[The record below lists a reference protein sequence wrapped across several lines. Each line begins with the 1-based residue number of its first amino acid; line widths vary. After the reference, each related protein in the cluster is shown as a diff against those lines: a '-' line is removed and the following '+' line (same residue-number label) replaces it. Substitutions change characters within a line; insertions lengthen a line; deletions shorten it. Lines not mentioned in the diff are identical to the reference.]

1 VTSGLAPARDSLETR
16 ERYNQRLVRPQ
27 KPRRYTC
34 TMLLDLTHIRQPDT
48 TLERRYESAQF
59 EARNNQYRVI
69 APVELRLKI
78 HKDHE
83 RFRLIGT
90 LSTILE
96 LVCSRCVEPFALP
109 VNTSFDLRYL
119 PQSENT
125 GDEREVEED
134 DLTEAFYKDDAIDL
148 GQLIEEQLYLALP
161 MKPLCQAECKGL
173 CPNCGTNLNVETCDC
188 DVRWEDPR
196 LAGLKAL
203 MNRNKDNA

>member
-1 VTSGLAPARDSLETR
+1 
-16 ERYNQRLVRPQ
+16 
-27 KPRRYTC
+27 
-34 TMLLDLTHIRQPDT
+34 MLLDLTQIRQPET
-48 TLERRYESAQF
+48 TLERRYEPAQF
-59 EARNNQYRVI
+59 EGRSNPFRLI

-83 RFRLIGT
+83 RFRLIGA

-96 LVCSRCVEPFALP
+96 LACSRCAEPFALP
-109 VNTSFDLRYL
+109 VNASFDLRYL
-119 PQSENT
+119 PQSANT

-134 DLTEAFYKDDAIDL
+134 DLSEAFYKDDAIDL

-161 MKPLCQAECKGL
+161 MKPLCKADCRGL
-173 CPNCGTNLNVETCDC
+173 CPNCGANLNVETCDC